1 MTFQSLLDSFPDPE
15 QQPSAAQLA
24 SLSHLDR
31 EDIALL
37 AEAWQDIDAGRKR
50 RMLVQMAEMAEDN
63 VDLNFDAAFKLALDD
78 ESGAVRAAALR
89 GLVEYEKRDLIS
101 VLARLLRED
110 PEPEVRVEAAI
121 SLGRYALEAELDH
134 LTDEDRYV
142 LTEVLMESVED
153 TDEEEDVRA
162 KSIEAL
168 GAISGEDIDN
178 LIESVYDED
187 SLVMKIGAVD
197 AMGRSCNELWL
208 PTVLR
213 ELEHRAP
220 LMRHAA
226 AFAAGEIADEEAV
239 SPLQRV
245 AIQDPDPEV
254 RVAAIRALGE
264 IGGAKASVAL
274 KTVLYE
280 GHDEDR
286 PAIEEAQQE
295 LAFHDD
301 PLRPI

>member
-1 MTFQSLLDSFPDPE
+1 MTFQSLLDLFPDPE
-15 QQPSAAQLA
+15 QLPSAAQLS
-24 SLSHLDR
+24 SLSHLDS

-37 AEAWQDIDAGRKR
+37 AEAWEDVDAERKR
-50 RMLVQMAEMAEDN
+50 RMLVQLAEMAEDN
-63 VDLNFDAAFKLALDD
+63 VDLNFDAAFKVALKD
-78 ESGAVRAAALR
+78 EHGSVRAQALR
-89 GLVEYEKRDLIS
+89 GLVEYEGRDLIAT
-101 VLARLLRED
+101 LAQLLRED
-110 PEPEVRVEAAI
+110 PDVEVRAESAMA
-121 SLGRYALEAELDH
+121 LGRYALEAELDH
-134 LTDEDRYV
+134 LPPGDREV
-142 LTEVLMESVED
+142 IADVLMESAED
-153 TDEEEDVRA
+153 NDEEEDVRA

-168 GAISGEDIDN
+168 GAISGDDIDN
-178 LIESVYDED
+178 LIESIYAED
-187 SLVMKIGAVD
+187 SLVMKIAAVD

-208 PTVLR
+208 ETVLR

-226 AFAAGEIADEEAV
+226 AYAAGEIAEDAAV

-245 AIQDPDPEV
+245 AIQDPDSEV
-254 RVAAIRALGE
+254 RIAAIRGLGA
-264 IGGAKASVAL
+264 IGGPKASVAL

-295 LAFHDD
+295 LSFYDD